1 MDSSRRRSTSGKADF
16 AWLSVRVRMRFCG
29 LAGEWM
35 VENGKKERTF
45 MLLTHQLSA
54 NAVVTAL
61 FLVCHQHPIQTISI
75 QNGKLSHTVVT
86 RYSTL
91 IHCNAALPES
101 APSLPVIMMI
111 DLVCTFDGL
120 WKLVHPAAKFRMHV
134 ANLQA
139 HSIAYATSTPCYN
152 HSLLPVATNKIFAF
166 NVYSTCSALSV

>member
-111 DLVCTFDGL
+111 DLVRTFDGV
-120 WKLVHPAAKFRMHV
+120 WKLIHPACMLPTCKRIASRMQQVLHVTITPCCLLQRIKFSR
-134 ANLQA
+134 
-139 HSIAYATSTPCYN
+139 STSTARAQ
-152 HSLLPVATNKIFAF
+152 H
-166 NVYSTCSALSV
+166 